1 MASQPP
7 GAGRGSGPGTVGI
20 AVGTPDDAGLLEVK
34 IVSLDYYR
42 KSGGAATLLAGS
54 EAARPRLPIIRVYG
68 VTKDTGQKVAVHVHN
83 VLPYFFV
90 PLPEVR
96 GSMSFLDAVP
106 REEGRCL
113 EEHFGLVFWKALDGA
128 LELHH
133 SLVIGQDDGGHG
145 RGDGRGGDSHAR
157 QPWRPRVAGVQLVKG
172 VPFYGYHR
180 HEALWLKVST
190 YDPADVKR
198 AARLVGSGAVLGMKF
213 QPHESHV
220 PYLLQFKIDHNLYGM
235 DWLKLSGGCYRG
247 GTFPA
252 GRIGGVEE
260 GDKGCLLPRG
270 FTREEAVKKQTTCA
284 LELDVCTSDIVN
296 TAEKRHGID
305 ITAAPMEEQIV
316 DSLVPMWAAERV
328 RQGRIDVAPTPPNI
342 GERHVQQIDSKTVA
356 YWREKFR
363 EAEVNRVEAD
373 GCFGGEGTS
382 VAFAAAVNDTF
393 GSQSLSQRQSE
404 GQSQSQRQSQ
414 SIAYGVPSQPLS
426 ADLSTLVD
434 IEAVRST
441 QRTGPVGLFKT
452 LHGATYSASPLASP
466 LSNRDLE
473 ANDAMGEWAECQ
485 RELGY
490 MCRDGDNDNGDNDD
504 RLMDIAEVIRSEE
517 AAGTQRPCSQKEDVP
532 CRFLLEQRVLH
543 ALHDGVV
550 SAHNECHDIMEASQ
564 IFDAEMKMMAMET
577 DDGIKQQR
585 GASPEPVPGLVA
597 GKREDPGNLG
607 QPRSD
612 NERKKKK
619 ISSVFSSENERE
631 QVREAARRLSEI
643 RELFSGKPRR
653 ERQTVNVGAT
663 HPATRI
669 PRASPREVSEEFHP
683 NAGKGRP
690 KAMTSQEVMAF
701 WAEPASQVLFEVD
714 EDAGE
719 INEND
724 EDGEDGDTC
733 SIGSDDEVVI
743 EPRRIPPPRRQ
754 VAAMPVVHMG
764 PHFSN
769 AGDLVKRT
777 QVFGGK
783 THHLKTSA
791 LSNLARFGA
800 DDDLVAKKLDYLDA
814 GDIGRALQVQLGPEK
829 ERVTRRG
836 MNDALLLELPRH
848 PPTRNDVDVWMAMI
862 REAHANMRK
871 ARTATVVQQGLAAM
885 LDGNSGKF
893 LPEAPASVSQTSL
906 VATPLLP
913 SWDGDI
919 GDQGDDAVQAGRV
932 LSHPAV
938 PTWPPSNPSSPP
950 IGPMP
955 PNPAAGLPPPPSS
968 SQNPVQPASPKYDEI
983 DALYKDVLDG
993 ADVSESVIHRSSR
1006 AHARQS
1012 FSQISWGG
1020 SYLTEVTPESQMGLN
1035 PSKRAPT
1042 KGEGLTVLCV
1052 EVHAESR
1059 QGLLPDPARD
1069 AVCAAVLTVHHDCD
1083 MIVSGQYYTRI
1094 IMIKQRERVWPNF
1107 EGMQD
1112 VEFDFV
1118 TSERELFARFREFVF
1133 TLDPD
1138 VLVGFE
1144 IQKSSL
1150 GYLADRARS
1159 AFQNASFLSD
1169 ISRVPLERVEL
1180 VELGEN
1186 DQYGWDHDS
1195 GIRVAG
1201 RIVLNMWR
1209 TIRAEVKLPSYSFEN
1224 CVSSI
1229 LKTRVPHIKR
1239 PALHDLFKRHET
1251 RWRCL
1256 SHYVLCNRLCL
1267 LMIEHLDFI
1276 GRTAE
1281 LARTFGIDFFSVI
1294 SRGSQYR
1301 VESMM
1306 LRLAHSQNYIALS
1319 PNNEQV
1325 ARQPAME
1332 ALPLVMEPES
1342 GMYEDPVCVLD
1353 FQSLYPS
1360 MIIAYNLCFST
1371 CIGRPGHLFCEG
1383 THGSNGADERG
1394 KDAGPGASS
1403 GKRVVALDADEDT
1416 DSTKKSEMS
1425 GRKAL
1430 GAKPES
1436 KPRRLG
1442 CRESFVLDAS
1452 LSASRIDPSSPADLI
1467 VTPNGLGFVPPA
1479 VRRGVLPRL
1488 LHEILQTRIMIK
1500 SAMRNAPGN
1509 AKSLTRSLNAKQF
1522 ALKLIANVTYGYTA
1536 AGFSGRMP
1544 MAELADAIVQSGRET
1559 LEDTIRYIQ
1568 NHPNWGADVIYGDTD
1583 SVFVRLKGKSVREAH
1598 RIGLEMAKAVTARN
1612 PDPVLLKLEKVYRPC
1627 FLLSKKRYVGA
1638 MYESPD
1644 QTRFRFDAKGI
1655 ETVRR
1660 DSCPAVS
1667 KIVEQS
1673 LRILFTS
1680 ADVSAVKSYVERQW
1694 KRIISGRVSIMDFIF
1709 AKEVRLGTYAAERAL
1724 GGALAS
1730 SSIPPAALVA
1740 TKAMDR
1746 DPRAEPRYGER
1757 ISYVVVHGEPGA
1769 RLIDMV
1775 VDPETLVESG
1785 GTLRLHAVY
1794 YITKQIIPALER
1806 FMRLIGVNVQTWY
1819 ARIPKAQR
1827 FLPHKRPL
1835 STLGGVL
1842 TRPINRPTIDHFYLS
1857 RHCICCDALT
1867 MVNEPLCRAC
1877 QDDKQLVAFAL
1888 PHRLNRIQRQL
1899 IHISRM
1905 CSSCGGVGAR
1915 GEVICESLDCS
1926 LYFERRKV
1934 WWEKQTLQ
1942 ALVSRCLDEDN
1953 DDHDDRRDDGLGHAG
1968 LPGVSR
1974 TSVRDTRPRYDQL

>member
-1 MASQPP
+1 M
-7 GAGRGSGPGTVGI
+7 GTTG
-20 AVGTPDDAGLLEVK
+20 GHLDDMGLLEVK

-42 KSGGAATLLAGS
+42 KSAGGAIVGTAQ
-54 EAARPRLPIIRVYG
+54 PRLPVIRVYG
-68 VTKDTGQKVAVHVHN
+68 VTKHTGQKIAVHVHN

-90 PLPEVR
+90 PLPEVQR
-96 GSMSFLDAVP
+96 SMAFLGAVP
-106 REEGRCL
+106 WEEGRCL

-133 SLVIGQDDGGHG
+133 SMAGSNGGDGG
-145 RGDGRGGDSHAR
+145 DGR
-157 QPWRPRVAGVQLVKG
+157 QPWRARVAGVQVVKA

-180 HEALWLKVST
+180 HEALWLKIST

-247 GTFPA
+247 DGLPT
-252 GRIGGVEE
+252 GRVGGRGDE
-260 GDKGCLLPRG
+260 GEGVGLLLPRG
-270 FTREEAVKKQTTCA
+270 FRRENATRKQTTCA
-284 LELDVCTSDIVN
+284 LELDVCVSDIAN
-296 TAEKRHGID
+296 TETKKHAVD
-305 ITAAPMEEQIV
+305 ITVASMEEQIV

-328 RQGRIDVAPTPPNI
+328 RQGRVDVAPTAPDV
-342 GERHVQQIDSKTVA
+342 GERDVQQIDSKTVA
-356 YWREKFR
+356 YWRDKFR
-363 EAEVNRVEAD
+363 EAEEKRVKAD
-373 GCFGGEGTS
+373 DCLGGAGTS
-382 VAFAAAVNDTF
+382 VAVAAANQTF
-393 GSQSLSQRQSE
+393 GSQW
-404 GQSQSQRQSQ
+404 QSQRQSQ
-414 SIAYGVPSQPLS
+414 SQSEWGLQWESQWIARGVHTQPPSVN
-426 ADLSTLVD
+426 LSTLVD
-434 IEAVRST
+434 VEAVRST
-441 QRTGPVGLFKT
+441 QRTAPVGLLKT
-452 LHGATYSASPLASP
+452 VHRETCPEVTHVSPISKQAPES
-466 LSNRDLE
+466 
-473 ANDAMGEWAECQ
+473 NDAMDEWAQRQ
-485 RELGY
+485 RELGFT
-490 MCRDGDNDNGDNDD
+490 CQDGEFDNRDSDD
-504 RLMDIAEVIRSEE
+504 RLLDLAELVRSEE
-517 AAGTQRPCSQKEDVP
+517 ATGTQRPCSQKEVVP
-532 CRFLLEQRVLH
+532 SRFYLEQRVQH
-543 ALHDGVV
+543 ALHEGML

-564 IFDAEMKMMAMET
+564 AIDAEMRMMDMEAH
-577 DDGIKQQR
+577 DGMNQQR
-585 GASPEPVPGLVA
+585 GVSPDPGAELPAGENSGEP
-597 GKREDPGNLG
+597 EDPEE
-607 QPRSD
+607 PRSD
-612 NERKKKK
+612 NEQKRKKL
-619 ISSVFSSENERE
+619 SSAFASQSERD
-631 QVREAARRLSEI
+631 QVREAGRRLSEI

-653 ERQTVNVGAT
+653 ERLASGGGEVR
-663 HPATRI
+663 PALRI
-669 PRASPREVSEEFHP
+669 PSASPGEIAGDLGAKTRE
-683 NAGKGRP
+683 GGP

-701 WAEPASQVLFEVD
+701 WAEPASQVLFEAN
-714 EDAGE
+714 EDDGENEEAPDGDACSSRLGGSDGE
-719 INEND
+719 I
-724 EDGEDGDTC
+724 TFQ
-733 SIGSDDEVVI
+733 
-743 EPRRIPPPRRQ
+743 PRRLPPTRRQ
-754 VAAMPVVHMG
+754 VAAMPVVHVG

-769 AGDLVKRT
+769 AEDLVKRT

-783 THHLKTSA
+783 TYHLKTSA
-791 LSNLARFGA
+791 VSGLARFGTA
-800 DDDLVAKKLDYLDA
+800 EDFVAANLDYLDA
-814 GDIGRALQVQLGPEK
+814 GGIGRALQVQLGLDK
-829 ERVTRRG
+829 ERVAGRG
-836 MNDALLLELPRH
+836 LNEALLVELPRR
-848 PPTRNDVDVWMAMI
+848 PPTRADVDGWMVKI
-862 REAHANMRK
+862 REVHANMKKTTK
-871 ARTATVVQQGLAAM
+871 AAVVQHGLAAM

-893 LPEAPASVSQTSL
+893 LPEAHVSVSQASL
-906 VATPLLP
+906 AATPLLP
-913 SWDGDI
+913 SWGDVMYDHGDG
-919 GDQGDDAVQAGRV
+919 GGQAGPAP
-932 LSHPAV
+932 SHPV
-938 PTWPPSNPSSPP
+938 IPTWPPSIPSNPPT
-950 IGPMP
+950 GPMP
-955 PNPAAGLPPPPSS
+955 PNPAAGTPEPTPSPQHIVS
-968 SQNPVQPASPKYDEI
+968 EKPIQPASPKYDEV

-993 ADVSESVIHRSSR
+993 ADVDEPVIRRSSS
-1006 AHARQS
+1006 AHHRHS
-1012 FSQISWGG
+1012 FSQISWVG
-1020 SYLTEVTPESQMGLN
+1020 SHVTEVTPESQMGLN
-1035 PSKRAPT
+1035 PFKRSPT

-1069 AVCAAVLTVHHDCD
+1069 AVCAAVLTVHDDCD
-1083 MIVSGQYYTRI
+1083 VIVSGQYYTRI
-1094 IMIKQRERVWPNF
+1094 IMVKQRERVWPNF

-1118 TSERELFARFREFVF
+1118 TSERELFARFRESVVS
-1133 TLDPD
+1133 LDPD

-1159 AFQNASFLSD
+1159 AYENASFLSD

-1180 VELGEN
+1180 AELGEN

-1195 GIRVAG
+1195 GIRVPG

-1209 TIRAEVKLPSYSFEN
+1209 TIRAEVKLQSYSFEN

-1229 LKTRVPHIKR
+1229 LKVRVPHIKR

-1256 SHYVLCNRLCL
+1256 SHHVLCNRLCL
-1267 LMIEHLDFI
+1267 QMIEQLDFI
-1276 GRTAE
+1276 GRTSE

-1371 CIGRPGHLFCEG
+1371 CIGRPGHLYCEG
-1383 THGSNGADERG
+1383 SHGCNGADDPG
-1394 KDAGPGASS
+1394 QDVGPVPRS
-1403 GKRVVALDADEDT
+1403 GTGDVPPKADPGNCIDLEEPET
-1416 DSTKKSEMS
+1416 T
-1425 GRKAL
+1425 GRKVP
-1430 GAKPES
+1430 GPRPEL

-1452 LSASRIDPSSPADLI
+1452 LSASRIDPSNPADLI
-1467 VTPNGLGFVPPA
+1467 VTPNGIGFVPPA

-1500 SAMRNAPGN
+1500 SAMRNAPAN

-1559 LEDTIRYIQ
+1559 LEDTIRFIQ
-1568 NHPNWGADVIYGDTD
+1568 NHPDWGADVIYGDTD
-1583 SVFVRLKGKSVREAH
+1583 SVFVRLKGKSVAEAH
-1598 RIGLEMAKAVTARN
+1598 RIGLEMAKAVTARS

-1667 KIVEQS
+1667 KIVEQA

-1680 ADVSAVKSYVERQW
+1680 ADVSAVKTYVERQW

-1709 AKEVRLGTYAAERAL
+1709 AKEVRLGTYAAERAP

-1757 ISYVVVHGEPGA
+1757 VSYVVVHGEPGA

-1775 VDPETLVESG
+1775 VEPETLVESG

-1806 FMRLIGVNVQTWY
+1806 FMRLIGVNVQLWY

-1842 TRPINRPTIDHFYLS
+1842 PTNRPTIDHFYLS

-1877 QDDKQLVAFAL
+1877 QDDRQLVAFAL

-1899 IHISRM
+1899 VHTSRI

-1934 WWEKQTLQ
+1934 WSERQTLQ
-1942 ALVSRCLDEDN
+1942 ALVTRCLEDE
-1953 DDHDDRRDDGLGHAG
+1953 
-1968 LPGVSR
+1968 P
-1974 TSVRDTRPRYDQL
+1974 

>member
-1 MASQPP
+1 MTSSHPH
-7 GAGRGSGPGTVGI
+7 GAIPGT
-20 AVGTPDDAGLLEVK
+20 TPGDAGLLEVK

-42 KSGGAATLLAGS
+42 RSGGAATAMVVS
-54 EAARPRLPIIRVYG
+54 EAARPRLPVIRVYG
-68 VTKDTGQKVAVHVHN
+68 VTKHTGQKVAVHVHN

-90 PLPEVR
+90 PLPEVQ
-96 GSMSFLDAVP
+96 GEMSFLDAVP
-106 REEGRCL
+106 RAEGRCL
-113 EEHFGLVFWKALDGA
+113 EEHFGLVFWKALEGA

-133 SLVIGQDDGGHG
+133 SLAFGRDDDGEGPG
-145 RGDGRGGDSHAR
+145 GSRGGDANAR
-157 QPWRPRVAGVQLVKG
+157 QPRRPRVAGVQLVKG

-180 HEALWLKVST
+180 HEALWLKVIT
-190 YDPADVKR
+190 YDPMDVKR

-235 DWLKLSGGCYRG
+235 DWLKLCAGCYRG
-247 GTFPA
+247 ELPA
-252 GRIGGVEE
+252 GRAGGVGEGHQ
-260 GDKGCLLPRG
+260 GDKDDEGGLWLPRG
-270 FTREEAVKKQTTCA
+270 FRRGGDAMKKQTTCA
-284 LELDVCTSDIVN
+284 LELDVCSSDIVN
-296 TAEKRHGID
+296 KTDKRHGVD
-305 ITAAPMEEQIV
+305 ITVAPMEEQIV

-328 RQGRIDVAPTPPNI
+328 RQGRVDVAPTPPNV
-342 GERHVQQIDSKTVA
+342 GERHVQQIDSNTVA

-363 EAEVNRVEAD
+363 EAEEARVKADVQFGEAT
-373 GCFGGEGTS
+373 GMA
-382 VAFAAAVNDTF
+382 VAAANETF
-393 GSQSLSQRQSE
+393 GSQW
-404 GQSQSQRQSQ
+404 QSQSQEWESQ
-414 SIAYGVPSQPLS
+414 KISQGVHSQLPPG
-426 ADLSTLVD
+426 DLSNLVD
-434 IEAVRST
+434 VEAVRST
-441 QRTGPVGLFKT
+441 QRAGEVGLFKT
-452 LHGATYSASPLASP
+452 YHGATYSAARPGSPS
-466 LSNRDLE
+466 LSKQDLE
-473 ANDAMGEWAECQ
+473 ASDAMDQWAERQ

-490 MCRDGDNDNGDNDD
+490 VCRDRVDDNGDGNDDNNDD
-504 RLMDIAEVIRSEE
+504 RLMDLAEVIKSEE
-517 AAGTQRPCSQKEDVP
+517 AAGTQRPCSQKGDVP
-532 CRFLLEQRVLH
+532 CRFYLEQRVQH
-543 ALHDGVV
+543 ALHEEAV

-564 IFDAEMKMMAMET
+564 MLDAEIQMMAPET
-577 DDGIKQQR
+577 RDGGLQER
-585 GASPEPVPGLVA
+585 GASPDPVT
-597 GKREDPGNLG
+597 GKGEREDPENPGKDLG
-607 QPRSD
+607 EPRSD
-612 NERKKKK
+612 ADKKKK
-619 ISSVFSSENERE
+619 KKLSSAFTSETERE
-631 QVREAARRLSEI
+631 QVREAGRRLSEI

-653 ERQTVNVGAT
+653 EPQAANASPTR
-663 HPATRI
+663 PAARI
-669 PRASPREVSEEFHP
+669 PPASPCDHSGHLDP
-683 NAGKGRP
+683 TPWQKGP

-701 WAEPASQVLFEVD
+701 WAEPTSQVLFDSDEDVD
-714 EDAGE
+714 EAE
-719 INEND
+719 VAQ
-724 EDGEDGDTC
+724 DGDPGG
-733 SIGSDDEVVI
+733 IESDYEI
-743 EPRRIPPPRRQ
+743 IIAPRRDPPSRRQ
-754 VAAMPVVHMG
+754 VAAIPVVHTG

-769 AGDLVKRT
+769 AADLVQRT

-783 THHLKTSA
+783 TYHLRTSTVSD
-791 LSNLARFGA
+791 LIRFGA
-800 DDDLVAKKLDYLDA
+800 TEDHTAAMLDFLDA
-814 GDIGRALQVQLGPEK
+814 GGIGRALQVQLGLDK
-829 ERVTRRG
+829 ERGTRGG
-836 MNDALLLELPRH
+836 MHDALLLELPRR
-848 PPTRNDVDVWMAMI
+848 PPQRVEVEGWVARMRDV
-862 REAHANMRK
+862 HASMKNVTK
-871 ARTATVVQQGLAAM
+871 AAVVQQGLAAM

-893 LPEAPASVSQTSL
+893 LPDASGSVSQTSL

-919 GDQGDDAVQAGRV
+919 ED
-932 LSHPAV
+932 PAM
-938 PTWPPSNPSSPP
+938 PTWAPTNPSTPP
-950 IGPMP
+950 TGLTPRD
-955 PNPAAGLPPPPSS
+955 PAAGTPPLPSPSQS
-968 SQNPVQPASPKYDEI
+968 SIQPASPKYDEI

-993 ADVSESVIHRSSR
+993 ADVNESVVRRSSR
-1006 AHARQS
+1006 VHHRQS

-1020 SYLTEVTPESQMGLN
+1020 SHITDVTPESQMGLN
-1035 PSKRAPT
+1035 PCKRSPT

-1052 EVHAESR
+1052 DVHAESR

-1069 AVCAAVLTVHHDCD
+1069 AVCAVVLTVHDDCD
-1083 MIVSGQYYTRI
+1083 VIVCGQYYTRI
-1094 IMIKQRERVWPNF
+1094 IMVKQRERIWPNF

-1118 TSERELFARFREFVF
+1118 TSERELFARFRESVV

-1138 VLVGFE
+1138 VLIGFE

-1159 AFQNASFLSD
+1159 AFENASFLSD

-1180 VELGEN
+1180 AELGEN

-1209 TIRAEVKLPSYSFEN
+1209 TIRAEVKLQSYSFEN

-1229 LKTRVPHIKR
+1229 LKIRVPHIKR
-1239 PALHDLFKRHET
+1239 PALHDLFRRHET

-1267 LMIEHLDFI
+1267 LMIEQLDFI
-1276 GRTAE
+1276 GRTSE

-1383 THGSNGADERG
+1383 PHGGNGADDRAEG
-1394 KDAGPGASS
+1394 VGGGGPNPG
-1403 GKRVVALDADEDT
+1403 
-1416 DSTKKSEMS
+1416 
-1425 GRKAL
+1425 
-1430 GAKPES
+1430 P

-1452 LSASRIDPSSPADLI
+1452 LSASRIDPSNPAELI
-1467 VTPNGLGFVPPA
+1467 VTPNGIGFVPPA

-1500 SAMRNAPGN
+1500 SAMRNAPAN
-1509 AKSLTRSLNAKQF
+1509 AKSLKRSLNAKQF

-1559 LEDTIRYIQ
+1559 LEDTIKFIQ
-1568 NHPNWGADVIYGDTD
+1568 SHPDWGADVIYGDTD
-1583 SVFVRLKGKSVREAH
+1583 SVFVRLKGRSVEEAH

-1644 QTRFRFDAKGI
+1644 QARFRFDAKGI

-1680 ADVSAVKSYVERQW
+1680 ADVSAVKEYVERQW

-1709 AKEVRLGTYAAERAL
+1709 AKEVRLGTYAADRAP

-1740 TKAMDR
+1740 TKAMGR

-1757 ISYVVVHGEPGA
+1757 VSYVVVHGEPGA

-1775 VDPETLVESG
+1775 VEPETLVESG

-1842 TRPINRPTIDHFYLS
+1842 TRPADRPTIDHFYLS
-1857 RHCICCDALT
+1857 RHCVCCDALT

-1877 QDDKQLVAFAL
+1877 QDDMQLVAFAL

-1899 IHISRM
+1899 VRISRM

-1934 WWEKQTLQ
+1934 WWETQTLE
-1942 ALVSRCLDEDN
+1942 ALVARCLEED
-1953 DDHDDRRDDGLGHAG
+1953 
-1968 LPGVSR
+1968 S
-1974 TSVRDTRPRYDQL
+1974 PRYDSSRSTDRKPRVFQDCTDNK